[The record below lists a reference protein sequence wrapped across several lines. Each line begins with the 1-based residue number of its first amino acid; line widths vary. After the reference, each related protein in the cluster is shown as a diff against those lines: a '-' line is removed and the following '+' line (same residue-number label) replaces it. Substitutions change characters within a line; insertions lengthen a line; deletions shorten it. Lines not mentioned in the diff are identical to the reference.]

1 MTERVLMLGAGPLAG
16 KLLEALARQPYQ
28 RCEVVGLVDDTP
40 PPLAGPPLP
49 YPIVGQL
56 DDLPRLLEE
65 LRPDR
70 VIVALATRRGRLP
83 MDALLQAR
91 VCGVVVEEGV
101 DVFERLTGKLAIEA
115 LTPSALV
122 FSRDFHK
129 SRSVLAV
136 GRALSVAFALLGL
149 ILLSPVFLLVAAAI
163 VLDSR
168 GPAFF
173 AQERVGALGRR
184 FRLLKFRTMHPT
196 ARPPSEWERDNGYR
210 ITRVG
215 RVLRRFRLDELPQFF
230 NVLRGDMNLV
240 GPRPHPVSNY
250 QLFVE
255 RIPYYALR
263 TAVRPGIT
271 GWAQVRYRYAND
283 LAEETEKMRYDLYYV
298 KHLSV
303 WLDLRILLQTMGAV
317 LQRPSPEAPARQAPP
332 RVGDTG
338 RWKPLTS
345 TP

>member
-1 MTERVLMLGAGPLAG
+1 MAERVLILGAGPLAG
-16 KLLEALARQPYQ
+16 KLLEELARQPYP
-28 RCEVVGLVDDTP
+28 RCEVVGLVDDTGLP
-40 PPLAGPPLP
+40 VAGPPLP
-49 YPIVGQL
+49 YPVVGQL

-70 VIVALATRRGRLP
+70 VIVTLATRRGRLP
-83 MDALLQAR
+83 MDPLLQAR
-91 VCGVVVEEGV
+91 VRGVEVEEGA
-101 DVFERLTGKLAIEA
+101 DAYERLTGKLAIEA
-115 LTPSALV
+115 LTPSSLI
-122 FSRDFHK
+122 FSRDFRK
-129 SRSVLAV
+129 SRHVLAL
-136 GRALSVAFALLGL
+136 GRALSVAAALLGL
-149 ILLSPVFLLVAAAI
+149 ILLAPVLLLVAAAV

-168 GPAFF
+168 GPALFE
-173 AQERVGALGRR
+173 QERVGALGRR

-196 ARPPSEWERDNGYR
+196 RRPPSEWERDNGYR

-215 RVLRRFRLDELPQFF
+215 RFLRRFRLDELPQFL

-250 QLFVE
+250 QLFEE

-298 KHLSV
+298 KHLSL
-303 WLDLRILLQTMGAV
+303 WLDLRILLQTIGAV
-317 LQRPSPEAPARQAPP
+317 LQRPSPETPSRQAPK
-332 RVGDTG
+332 RGETG
-338 RWKPLTS
+338 RWKPLAS